1 MNKIWALLI
10 VLTCYAQTARG
21 QQLTTLDIVKVN
33 ASYEK
38 EALYFYQENWKAF
51 RELAL
56 QKGVISGYEMHRTA
70 TDSTQHFQLILITRY
85 PDSTALANSEENFRP
100 IMKEVSPQ
108 GPRMLNHV
116 DRKEFLE
123 YVSGYE
129 THVLWESTK
138 KARSNKAKHQ
148 HE

>member
-10 VLTCYAQTARG
+10 VLTFYAQTSRG
-21 QQLTTLDIVKVN
+21 QELTTMDIVRVN
-33 ASYEK
+33 ATYEK

-51 RELAL
+51 RKLAL

-70 TDSTQHFQLILITRY
+70 TDSTHHFQLILITRY

-108 GPRMLNHV
+108 GPRMLNNV

-123 YVSGYE
+123 YVRGYE
-129 THVLWESTK
+129 THLLWNEPTK
-138 KARSNKAKHQ
+138 PRKK
-148 HE
+148 